1 MKVTLVD
8 PSLFTWPYD
17 AALAEGLR
25 QAGNQVSIIG
35 KALQTRPTGPAS
47 ALLHETFYRHLAGA
61 NVKRLPRPVFLALKG
76 LSHVR
81 GLRRLQS
88 ALAKAPPDVIHFQW
102 TPLPLV
108 DRQFIPAFRRIAPTV
123 LTVHD
128 SAPFNGNP
136 RSRLQMMGAVAIMQ
150 QFDRLVVHTEAAAK
164 RLEAY
169 GLPRRVIRCIAHGP
183 LDVFEPALAN
193 KIPGERIR
201 VLLFGRIKPYKGAD
215 VLLRAA
221 AALPRDVLH
230 RCQIDIVGEPHMDL
244 TPLHDLIR
252 DHDLAP
258 HVRIDPRFIAESEIP
273 GLLASADIVA
283 LPYREIDASG
293 VLMAS
298 LAAGLPIVATRVGLF
313 AEMLQDGKHGRLIP
327 VDDANALAAAL
338 QSLVLD
344 PELRLTMGANVRALR
359 DQIPSWR
366 EIGETT
372 TRLYRE
378 LVATGSVAATS
389 RPLVPP
395 QSDPSAPG
403 EP

>member
-25 QAGNQVSIIG
+25 QAGNQVTIIG
-35 KALQTRPTGPAS
+35 KAVLTRPPGPAS
-47 ALLHETFYRHLAGA
+47 ALLRETFYRHLASA
-61 NVKRLPRPVFLALKG
+61 KAKRLPRPAFLTLKG
-76 LSHVR
+76 LSHIR
-81 GLRRLQS
+81 GMRRLQH
-88 ALAKAPPDVIHFQW
+88 ALTKAPPDIIHFQW
-102 TPLPLV
+102 VPLPVV

-169 GLPRRVIRCIAHGP
+169 GIDRDAIRCIAHGP
-183 LDVFEPALAN
+183 LDLIEPTLTN
-193 KIPGERIR
+193 KTPGQLIR
-201 VLLFGRIKPYKGAD
+201 VLLFGRIKPYKGVD

-252 DHDLAP
+252 DHHLAP
-258 HVRIDPRFIAESEIP
+258 HVRIDPRYVAESEIP
-273 GLLASADIVA
+273 GLLACADIIA

-298 LAAGLPIVATRVGLF
+298 LAAGVPIVATKVGLF

-344 PELRLTMGANVRALR
+344 PELRVTMGANVRALR
-359 DQIPSWR
+359 DQIPGWR
-366 EIGETT
+366 EIGEAT

-378 LVATGSVAATS
+378 LMPAARAAAARTSVSKQPA
-389 RPLVPP
+389 
-395 QSDPSAPG
+395 PSTVG
-403 EP
+403 ES